1 MLTIGG
7 PLRLKRGVALGGALL
22 TVDAGD
28 RPPVRDNG
36 VSNRDWTTEFS
47 DAFSNWATSSLRVSR
62 FFSRKPKVS

>member
-36 VSNRDWTTEFS
+36 VWNRD
-47 DAFSNWATSSLRVSR
+47 
-62 FFSRKPKVS
+62 